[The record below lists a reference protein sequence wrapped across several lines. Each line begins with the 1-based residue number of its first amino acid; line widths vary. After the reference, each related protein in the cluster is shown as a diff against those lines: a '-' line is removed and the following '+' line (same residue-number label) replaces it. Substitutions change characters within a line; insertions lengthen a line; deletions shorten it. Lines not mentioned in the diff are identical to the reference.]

1 MARGW
6 SLLLFVLAVFVVGIG
21 VEGQARAAESTP
33 PFTLDKSPDFKPVG
47 AQGHEGCYVA
57 EVGKGVLVTVMYGTQ
72 GATAAKLTAME
83 LLFSPEVYNA
93 FNPKPVGFQYHSD
106 LNLYAKHFY
115 AHDAPH
121 EAHMEHGEQMHPP
134 GHR

>member
-1 MARGW
+1 MRRHW
-6 SLLLFVLAVFVVGIG
+6 SVVLLVLVAIAASLGPA
-21 VEGQARAAESTP
+21 ARASAADSVP
-33 PFTLDKSPDFKPVG
+33 PFSLDRSPDFKPVG
-47 AQGHEGCYVA
+47 AKGHEGCYVA

-72 GATAAKLTAME
+72 GATAGKLMAME

-93 FNPKPVGFQYHSD
+93 LNPKPAGFDFHGD

-121 EAHMEHGEQMHPP
+121 EAHMEHGSETHPP